1 MNIDVNDLGEI
12 DMDMLIHVDEIE
24 YDIHYDTDDTD
35 DDDTDDSPL
44 LFQVF
49 GDNLI
54 GILILHTIYEEIKN
68 HQVTIIQRVF
78 KDYIQR
84 KRQWQNTHRWAS
96 AHYLEDI
103 CQFAYYPPD
112 KTSEIPLLQKGGFCY
127 RWAEN
132 RFDLNK
138 SDCTDIICL

>member
-24 YDIHYDTDDTD
+24 YDIHYDTDDVTD
-35 DDDTDDSPL
+35 GSPL

-54 GILILHTIYEEIKN
+54 GILILHTIYEEIK
-68 HQVTIIQRVF
+68 HQQVTIIQRAF

-84 KRQWQNTHRWAS
+84 KRQWQNTHRWSS
-96 AHYLEDI
+96 ALYLEDI
-103 CQFAYYPPD
+103 IQYAYYPPD
-112 KTSEIPLLQKGGFCY
+112 KKSIIPLLQKGGFCY
-127 RWAEN
+127 RWAEE
-132 RFDLNK
+132 RFYLNK